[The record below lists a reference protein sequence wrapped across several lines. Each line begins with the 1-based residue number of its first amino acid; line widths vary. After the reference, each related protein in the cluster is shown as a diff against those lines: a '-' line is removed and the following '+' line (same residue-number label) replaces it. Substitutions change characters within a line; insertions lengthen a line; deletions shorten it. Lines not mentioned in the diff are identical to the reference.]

1 MNYIS
6 HLKPHIFT
14 RLIQTKLTLQTNQ
27 VLLLKPNSSPI
38 SFLYIRTEIY
48 NLSDNVHHG
57 PPAVPDHSPDRPD
70 TESQPRPVQLPVIER
85 AINRT
90 CGSSRLS
97 IATSPQPAPA
107 SEVRRSAR
115 ASKAPDTRWSR
126 GMGNITTQQI
136 TQSVSCQTSIAPY
149 LQYQSS
155 VWRPWKWW
163 DIPNYYYWN
172 KSDLRHTLLKFGP
185 TSILRIIF

>member
-14 RLIQTKLTLQTNQ
+14 RLIQTKLTMQTNQ

-85 AINRT
+85 AINRA

-97 IATSPQPAPA
+97 IATSLQPAPA

-115 ASKAPDTRWSR
+115 ASKALNRRWSR
-126 GMGNITTQQI
+126 AMGNITTQQI
-136 TQSVSCQTSIAPY
+136 SLLSDFHRSLSGGGGGITGTTSHQSGDLGSDEIS
-149 LQYQSS
+149 
-155 VWRPWKWW
+155 
-163 DIPNYYYWN
+163 NY
-172 KSDLRHTLLKFGP
+172 KIK
-185 TSILRIIF
+185 I